1 MKEDFY
7 KTEYGKIQKGRL
19 DRLLIYGIAG
29 ILFGFY
35 LLITENTLTNIITGI
50 ILLLAS
56 SFFIISSITLRK
68 KEINNYIKK
77 K

>member
-7 KTEYGKIQKGRL
+7 KTEYGKIQKGRF
-19 DRLLIYGIAG
+19 DRLLVYGIAG
-29 ILFGFY
+29 IIFGFY
-35 LLITENTLTNIITGI
+35 LLITENTITNIITGI